1 MALKEANPKLRILL
15 ALGGWLAGGSQ
26 FSALVASD
34 ESMIEFVNN
43 AITYLRRFGFDGV
56 DIDWE
61 DPGDTQRGSEPADR
75 IRFTRLLQV
84 GQWL

>member
-1 MALKEANPKLRILL
+1 VALKEANPKLRILL

-61 DPGDTQRGSEPADR
+61 YPGTPPDTKSNFTQLLRVRGTYLR
-75 IRFTRLLQV
+75 T
-84 GQWL
+84 